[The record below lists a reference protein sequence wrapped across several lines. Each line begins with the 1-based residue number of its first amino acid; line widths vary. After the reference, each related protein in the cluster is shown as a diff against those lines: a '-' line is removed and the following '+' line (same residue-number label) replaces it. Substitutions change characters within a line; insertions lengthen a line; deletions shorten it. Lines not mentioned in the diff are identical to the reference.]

1 MNVFRRSF
9 WLCLAVALPCVIC
22 YSVVSSEAQE
32 KKLIRMISPSFSWNS
47 DLVFRVATLRGYFK
61 TEGLT
66 VESILI
72 RGGAV
77 ATAALVSGEVDFGSG
92 IGLQAPVRAKAKGL
106 DLVIVG
112 CITTKAM
119 YGLVGN
125 KDTRTVEDLRGKAIG
140 VTGPGGFSDF
150 ALRTFLKRNN
160 IDPDKD
166 VTFRSV
172 GGSQFRIVAFEQG
185 TIAAAPFGV
194 EETVALVKKG
204 YPLISNLSETVPIP
218 SGGLISRGEL
228 LRKYPET
235 VRRYFRALVLALQHT
250 RKNKADA
257 IKAGFESGLTGEP
270 DVVSKAYDFFIPAYS
285 ADLSVPMAGVQAVIA
300 EEIRSG
306 TIDSKFKAES
316 VVDERILKKV
326 QEELRREGRLT
337 P

>member
-1 MNVFRRSF
+1 
-9 WLCLAVALPCVIC
+9 
-22 YSVVSSEAQE
+22 
-32 KKLIRMISPSFSWNS
+32 
-47 DLVFRVATLRGYFK
+47 
-61 TEGLT
+61 
-66 VESILI
+66 
-72 RGGAV
+72 
-77 ATAALVSGEVDFGSG
+77 
-92 IGLQAPVRAKAKGL
+92 
-106 DLVIVG
+106 
-112 CITTKAM
+112 M

-125 KDTRTVEDLRGKAIG
+125 KDTRTVEELRGKVIG

-235 VRRYFRALVLALQHT
+235 ARRYFRALILALQHT
-250 RKNKADA
+250 RKNKTDA
-257 IKAGFESGLTGEP
+257 IKAGFESGLAGDP
-270 DVVSKAYDFFIPAYS
+270 DIVSKAYDFFIPAYS
-285 ADLSVPMAGVQAVIA
+285 TDLSVPMQGVQAVIG

-316 VVDERILKKV
+316 VVDERILKRT
-326 QEELRREGRLT
+326 QEELRREGRLA